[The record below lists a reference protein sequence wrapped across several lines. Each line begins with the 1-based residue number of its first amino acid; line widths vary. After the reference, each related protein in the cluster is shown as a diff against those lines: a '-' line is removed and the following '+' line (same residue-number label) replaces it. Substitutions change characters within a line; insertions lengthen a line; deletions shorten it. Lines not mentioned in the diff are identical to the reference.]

1 MGGLGGSTA
10 GGGGGGLMGMLQGMM
25 SNPALMEMAQSPAMQ
40 RMAEQ
45 VGSCVPTGSLCCSE
59 LRDVPVSFQ
68 PTHSSPSLCPLPGLP
83 TRPLQMFSG
92 GGAGGGGAG
101 GGLAGLMNAMGP
113 LMGEVLGGGGSAP
126 PAPGIP
132 GVRSAH
138 TQAPASLDDV
148 LSAAL
153 SPEEAQHWKEAIEAD
168 SERQQMQGEPRQPFS
183 DAYLAALPPKT
194 ASSLLRLEDD
204 SGDGEEGEEQVHQ
217 Q

>member
-1 MGGLGGSTA
+1 
-10 GGGGGGLMGMLQGMM
+10 
-25 SNPALMEMAQSPAMQ
+25 
-40 RMAEQ
+40 
-45 VGSCVPTGSLCCSE
+45 
-59 LRDVPVSFQ
+59 
-68 PTHSSPSLCPLPGLP
+68 
-83 TRPLQMFSG
+83 
-92 GGAGGGGAG
+92 
-101 GGLAGLMNAMGP
+101 MNAMGP
-113 LMGEVLGGGGSAP
+113 LMGEVLGGGGPAP

-132 GVRSAH
+132 GVRSAR

-168 SERQQMQGEPRQPFS
+168 SERQRMQGEPRQPFS

-194 ASSLLRLEDD
+194 ASSLLRLKDD